1 MQENLKQKALNYFQN
16 NINYIEQNHPKV
28 FTKLAALDTALNTKE
43 YVNKYEILIEDANY
57 FDVLELST
65 GKKLYGS
72 NSNLYAKT
80 VAKTINFDKH
90 TNLYKTFREHPLDI
104 KDTKDI
110 TPLLS
115 YIKSHSPENKEII
128 HLKKFIF
135 FGTGLGIHITSVHE
149 KIMAQSYLIIEE
161 DLELFKLSLFC
172 TPYYLIAMRSNIIFS
187 IFEDESEFDFTAQ
200 NFLNHHFYYNH
211 YIKYFE
217 MLNFPEKKLRDFHLK
232 VVSQSQNI
240 FFYNSILEQY
250 LLPLEYI
257 QQEYNFL
264 NLLHYDEESPL
275 HTTPT
280 LLLGA
285 GPSLSKHIELISK
298 YQDCF
303 IIIGVSSTL
312 LTLSKYNITPD
323 IIVHMDGFEEG
334 VKHFTNLPSK
344 DFLKNTLFFLSARSP
359 KSLVESIQK
368 EKIFFY
374 ENGSFYKK
382 SMGNLSAACVGST
395 TYLLSLALG
404 VKELYLLG
412 LDLALEQT
420 KGTTHA
426 QEHTF
431 GQKLKLD
438 ITNHDDVM
446 DFKTSL
452 VKTKGNFQES
462 VITTN
467 EYTFSIES
475 INAASMGFKHDT
487 QKVYNLSDGAG
498 FNNVTPLHIEEMILD
513 KYPHY
518 TKEVLK
524 NNLFKTFKK
533 HASSQLTQQEQS
545 LIEKKRQHIYK
556 LLEKVQEYSLQQA
569 QTVEE
574 FYKRLIEIF
583 EIFSQKNED
592 DFSDISLVLQE
603 YFKYTYTFIFDFC
616 NSQTLD
622 TLHHLPILQEH
633 FLSALKNILQKYI
646 VSLNKI

>member
-16 NINYIEQNHPKV
+16 NINYIEHNHPKV
-28 FTKLAALDTALNTKE
+28 FSKLTALDTALSTGE
-43 YVNKYEILIEDANY
+43 YENKYEILIENANY

-72 NSNLYAKT
+72 DSNLYAKT
-80 VAKTINFDKH
+80 VTQTINFDKH
-90 TNLYKTFREHPLDI
+90 TNLYKTFREHPLNI

-110 TPLLS
+110 APLFS
-115 YIKSHSPENKEII
+115 YIKNHSPEEKEIL

-135 FGTGLGIHITSVHE
+135 FGTGLGMHITSVHE
-149 KIMAQSYLIIEE
+149 KIKAQSYLIIEE
-161 DLELFKLSLFC
+161 DLELFKLSLLC
-172 TPYYLIAMRSNIIFS
+172 TPYYLIAMRSEIIFS
-187 IFEDESEFDFTAQ
+187 VFEDDYEFDATTQ
-200 NFLNHHFYYNH
+200 KFLNHHFYYNH

-257 QQEYNFL
+257 RQEYNFL
-264 NLLHYDEESPL
+264 NLLHYDRESPL

-285 GPSLSKHIELISK
+285 GPSLSKHIKFIQK
-298 YQDCF
+298 YQNCF

-312 LTLSKYNITPD
+312 STLYKYNITPD
-323 IIVHMDGFEEG
+323 IIVHMDGFEDG

-359 KSLVESIQK
+359 KSLINSLQK
-368 EKIFFY
+368 ENIFLY

-395 TYLLSLALG
+395 SYLLTLALG

-412 LDLALEQT
+412 LDLALDQ
-420 KGTTHA
+420 KQGTTHS
-426 QEHTF
+426 QEHAF
-431 GQKLKLD
+431 GQKLELNV
-438 ITNHDDVM
+438 TNHDDVM

-475 INAASMGFKHDT
+475 INAASMSFKHET
-487 QKVYNLSDGAG
+487 QKVYNLSEGAG
-498 FNNVTPLHIEEMILD
+498 FHNVTPLHIEDIDFTTYKHYNKD
-513 KYPHY
+513 KIKETLFNIF
-518 TKEVLK
+518 TK
-524 NNLFKTFKK
+524 N
-533 HASSQLTQQEQS
+533 ASSTLHQQEKS
-545 LIEKKRQHIYK
+545 LIEKKRQHILQ
-556 LLEKVQEYSLQQA
+556 LLEKTNKYSLQKFV
-569 QTVEE
+569 TVEE
-574 FYKRLIEIF
+574 FLTMLIEIF
-583 EIFSQKNED
+583 EIFSQNNEE
-592 DFSDISLVLQE
+592 DFADISLVLQE
-603 YFKYTYTFIFDFC
+603 YFKYSYTFIFDFC
-616 NSQTLD
+616 NSQTLN
-622 TLHHLPILQEH
+622 TSHHIPILQKH
-633 FLSALKNILQKYI
+633 FLYALTNILQKYI
-646 VSLNKI
+646 HSLNKV

>member
-28 FTKLAALDTALNTKE
+28 FTKLAALDTALSTKE

-574 FYKRLIEIF
+574 FYKILIEIF